1 MIPAILLLLL
11 GLWSAAATF
20 NALRPFRQALLLFP
34 SLVWSWL
41 VIGLPAQHAMV
52 QMVLA
57 GILVWWGA
65 LEHPLGWIGI
75 AVLVA
80 SWIGSLVLLVKSR
93 ASRRIVDDALDRA
106 AISRSGRPVGFWRVL
121 VAVPFRGRSVEKIKN
136 VEFRRVAGR
145 VLELDVYRRRDGG
158 PGRPALLYL
167 HGGAW
172 TVGDKREQG
181 LPLMHHL
188 ARNGWVC
195 FTANY
200 RLSPG
205 ATFPD
210 HLVDAKAALAWI
222 RNHAQ
227 EYDVDPSQI
236 AVAGGSAGGHLAALV
251 GLTEGDPRYQPGFE
265 AADTSVLAA
274 VPIYGVY
281 DVTNRLE
288 AQSDQFVSK
297 LMEPVVVKAFL
308 DDEPAKFRAASP
320 VDRVH
325 DGVPPFLVVQGDR
338 DTLAP
343 VVEAR
348 MFVDRLRS
356 VAGARVLYM
365 EFPGAQHIF
374 DIFWTY
380 QAAQMIEGVLAF
392 LNDESVRSQQIE
404 AADRTA

>member
-41 VIGLPAQHAMV
+41 VIGLPAQHAVV

-65 LEHPLGWIGI
+65 LKHPLGWIGL

-80 SWIGSLVLLVKSR
+80 SWIGSLVLLFRSR
-93 ASRRIVDDALDRA
+93 ASRRVVDDALA
-106 AISRSGRPVGFWRVL
+106 GASVPRSGRPVGFWRIL
-121 VAVPFRGRSVEKIKN
+121 VAAPFHGRSVEKIKN

-145 VLELDVYRRRDGG
+145 VLELDVYRSRDGG

-167 HGGAW
+167 HGGGW

-222 RNHAQ
+222 REHAE
-227 EYDVDPSQI
+227 EYEVDPSRV

-274 VPIYGVY
+274 VPIYGIY
-281 DVTNRLE
+281 DVTNRLG
-288 AQSDQFVSK
+288 AQSDQFVSM
-297 LMEPVVVKAFL
+297 LMEPVVIKAFL
-308 DDEPAKFRAASP
+308 DDEPAKFREASP
-320 VDRVH
+320 VDRIH
-325 DGVPPFLVVQGDR
+325 DGVPPFLVVHGDR

-348 MFVDRLRS
+348 MFVERLRDGS
-356 VAGARVLYM
+356 NARVVYM

-374 DIFWTY
+374 DIFCTY

-392 LNDESVRSQQIE
+392 LNDESVRSQRIE
-404 AADRTA
+404 APDHTA